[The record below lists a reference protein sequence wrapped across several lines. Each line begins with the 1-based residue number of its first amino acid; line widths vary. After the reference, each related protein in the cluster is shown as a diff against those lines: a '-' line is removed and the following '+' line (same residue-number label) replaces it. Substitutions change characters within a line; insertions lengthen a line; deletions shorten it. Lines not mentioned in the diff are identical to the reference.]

1 MRPGSSFIP
10 AEFFSSETR
19 LGFEIPETMKRAWA
33 IQLTL
38 LHQVLEIAQRNHI
51 KLWLDYGSLLGA
63 VRHNGY
69 VPWDDDIDICMER
82 PNYMRFLFILEK
94 ELPEYCRIRSFYTTP
109 GYDQPKAFISNRDK
123 IDLGGIRP
131 MQLETT
137 SESLTPSILAAQSDQ
152 PEPSTKV
159 DSSNADS
166 LSEADITDIYYG
178 LPYVAGIDLYPL
190 DYVPKRQEKW
200 ELIRQIYTAVYDLA
214 MDYEKYKN
222 AGELEGYIEQ
232 LEDLLNVKVK
242 RDGDVRFEL
251 WKLADS
257 VAQMTTRAEA
267 SSMLWYPDAAMRSN
281 DMRRPISAYNETIET
296 DFEMLKAPIP
306 AGFKEVLSA
315 CYGSSFMTPIR
326 QVSTHDYPF
335 YKMQQEYIDR
345 CR

>member
-1 MRPGSSFIP
+1 MKPDSSFIP
-10 AEFFSSETR
+10 AEFFKSETR
-19 LGFEIPETMKRAWA
+19 LDFEIPETMKRAWA

-69 VPWDDDIDICMER
+69 IPWDDDIDICMER

-131 MQLETT
+131 MQLEKDI
-137 SESLTPSILAAQSDQ
+137 TP
-152 PEPSTKV
+152 
-159 DSSNADS
+159 

-200 ELIRQIYTAVYDLA
+200 ELIRQIYIAVYDLA
-214 MDYEKYKN
+214 MDFEKYKN

-257 VAQMTTRAEA
+257 VAQMTTRQEA
-267 SSMLWYPDAAMRSN
+267 NSMLWYPDAAMRSN

-315 CYGSSFMTPIR
+315 CYGSSFMTPVR

-335 YKMQQEYIDR
+335 YKMQQEYIDS

>member
-1 MRPGSSFIP
+1 MKPGPSFIP

-19 LGFEIPETMKRAWA
+19 LDFEIPETMKRAWA

-131 MQLETT
+131 MQPA
-137 SESLTPSILAAQSDQ
+137 SSAN
-152 PEPSTKV
+152 V
-159 DSSNADS
+159 DASNATP

-257 VAQMTTRAEA
+257 VAQMTARQEA

-315 CYGSSFMTPIR
+315 CYGSSFMTPVR

>member
-1 MRPGSSFIP
+1 MKPDSSFIP

-19 LGFEIPETMKRAWA
+19 LDFEIPETMKRAWA

-131 MQLETT
+131 MQLEAT

-159 DSSNADS
+159 DASNATP

-315 CYGSSFMTPIR
+315 CYGSSFMTPVR

>member
-10 AEFFSSETR
+10 AEFFRSETR
-19 LGFEIPETMKRAWA
+19 LDFEIPETMKRAWA

-69 VPWDDDIDICMER
+69 IPWDDDIDICMER

-94 ELPEYCRIRSFYTTP
+94 ELPEYCRVRSFYTTP

-131 MQLETT
+131 MQ
-137 SESLTPSILAAQSDQ
+137 
-152 PEPSTKV
+152 PEPYTKV
-159 DSSNADS
+159 DSSNSDS

-200 ELIRQIYTAVYDLA
+200 ELIRQIYIAVYDLA
-214 MDYEKYKN
+214 VDFEKYKN
-222 AGELEGYIEQ
+222 AGELEEYIEQ

-242 RDGDVRFEL
+242 RDEDIRFEL

-257 VAQMTTRAEA
+257 VAQMTTRQEA
-267 SSMLWYPDAAMRSN
+267 GSMLWYPDAAMRSN

-306 AGFKEVLSA
+306 AGFKEVLNA
-315 CYGSSFMTPIR
+315 CYGSSFMTPVR
-326 QVSTHDYPF
+326 NVSTHEYPF
-335 YKMQQEYIDR
+335 YKAQQEYIDR
-345 CR
+345 SS

>member
-1 MRPGSSFIP
+1 MKPGSSFIP

-19 LGFEIPETMKRAWA
+19 LDFEIPETMKRAWA

-69 VPWDDDIDICMER
+69 IPWDDDIDICMER

-131 MQLETT
+131 MQLEKDI
-137 SESLTPSILAAQSDQ
+137 TP
-152 PEPSTKV
+152 
-159 DSSNADS
+159 

-222 AGELEGYIEQ
+222 AGELDGYIEQ

-242 RDGDVRFEL
+242 RDGDARFEL

-257 VAQMTTRAEA
+257 VAQMTTRQEA

-281 DMRRPISAYNETIET
+281 DMRRPLSAYNETIET

-315 CYGSSFMTPIR
+315 CYGSSFMTPVR

>member
-1 MRPGSSFIP
+1 MKPDSSFIP
-10 AEFFSSETR
+10 AEFFKSETR
-19 LGFEIPETMKRAWA
+19 LDFEIPEIMKRAWA

-38 LHQVLEIAQRNHI
+38 LHQVLEIAQKNHI

-131 MQLETT
+131 MQLEKDI
-137 SESLTPSILAAQSDQ
+137 TP
-152 PEPSTKV
+152 
-159 DSSNADS
+159 

-200 ELIRQIYTAVYDLA
+200 ELIRQIYIAVYDLA
-214 MDYEKYKN
+214 MDFEKYKN

-257 VAQMTTRAEA
+257 VAQMTTRQEA
-267 SSMLWYPDAAMRSN
+267 NSMLWYPDAAMRSN

-315 CYGSSFMTPIR
+315 CYGSGFMTPIR
-326 QVSTHDYPF
+326 KVSTHEYPF
-335 YKMQQEYIDR
+335 YKMQQEYIDS

>member
-1 MRPGSSFIP
+1 MKPDSSFIP
-10 AEFFSSETR
+10 AEFFKSETR
-19 LGFEIPETMKRAWA
+19 LDFEIPETMKRAWA

-38 LHQVLEIAQRNHI
+38 LHQVLEIAQKNHI

-69 VPWDDDIDICMER
+69 IPWDDDIDICMER

-131 MQLETT
+131 MQLEKDI
-137 SESLTPSILAAQSDQ
+137 TP
-152 PEPSTKV
+152 
-159 DSSNADS
+159 

-200 ELIRQIYTAVYDLA
+200 ELIRQIYIAVYDLA

-257 VAQMTTRAEA
+257 VAQMTTRQEA
-267 SSMLWYPDAAMRSN
+267 NSMLWYPDAAMRSN

-315 CYGSSFMTPIR
+315 CYGSSFMTPVR

-335 YKMQQEYIDR
+335 YKMQQEYIDS

>member
-1 MRPGSSFIP
+1 MKLDTSFIP
-10 AEFFSSETR
+10 AEFFKPETR
-19 LGFEIPETMKRAWA
+19 LDFEIPETMKRAWA

-38 LHQVLEIAQRNHI
+38 LKQVLEIAQRNHI

-69 VPWDDDIDICMER
+69 VPWDDDIDICLER

-123 IDLGGIRP
+123 IDIGGIRP
-131 MQLETT
+131 MQLA
-137 SESLTPSILAAQSDQ
+137 SNDGHLTPSDITVQSDQ
-152 PEPSTKV
+152 PAPSSKT
-159 DSSNADS
+159 DSPSIKP

-190 DYVPKRQEKW
+190 DYVPKKQEKW
-200 ELIRQIYTAVYDLA
+200 DLIRQIYIAVYDLA
-214 MDYEKYKN
+214 MQFDTYKAN
-222 AGELEGYIEQ
+222 GELEGYLGQI
-232 LEDLLNVKVK
+232 EDLLNVKVN
-242 RDGDVRFEL
+242 RASDARFEL

-267 SSMLWYPDAAMRSN
+267 SSMLWYPDAAMRAN
-281 DMRRPISAYNETIET
+281 DMRRPFSSYEETIET
-296 DFEMLKAPIP
+296 NFEMLKAPIP

-315 CYGSSFMTPIR
+315 CYGENFMTPVR

-335 YKMQQEYIDR
+335 YKKQQEYIDR